1 MNSQARSTRLQAST
15 ERARRLLLR
24 AQAARQE
31 SRDLVEQARELGSPF
46 FCTQCGA
53 VLESAE
59 FSVCPKCDETG
70 NQPHH

>member
-15 ERARRLLLR
+15 ERARRLLVR

-31 SRDLVEQARELGSPF
+31 SRDLVGRARELISPF

-53 VLESAE
+53 VLELGE
-59 FSVCPKCDETG
+59 FSVCPECEATG
-70 NQPHH
+70 SQPYH